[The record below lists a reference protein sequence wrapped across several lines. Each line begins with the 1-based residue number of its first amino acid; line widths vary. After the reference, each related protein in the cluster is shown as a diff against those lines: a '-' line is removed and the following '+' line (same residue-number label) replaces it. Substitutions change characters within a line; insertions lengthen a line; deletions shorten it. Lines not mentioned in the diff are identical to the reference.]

1 MNACVPFVGVPLQ
14 CWDKTLLYCDNLPT
28 NYTCPPFSG
37 PVSVLPY
44 FQVLLFQ
51 STRIQLS
58 MLSNESSLVL
68 WGTVYTS
75 YDCAIAHTGYRINQI
90 MLWNATQQEELK
102 TTSWFRLKPIW
113 TSAASLPMR
122 RYCCLSTSY
131 AGQWTICGV
140 DCTPFGFLPNSVTSH
155 HNHHLFFQEK

>member
-1 MNACVPFVGVPLQ
+1 MLVYHLWVFRYSAEIKHFSTVIIYPLI
-14 CWDKTLLYCDNLPT
+14 

-90 MLWNATQQEELK
+90 ML
-102 TTSWFRLKPIW
+102 
-113 TSAASLPMR
+113 
-122 RYCCLSTSY
+122 
-131 AGQWTICGV
+131 
-140 DCTPFGFLPNSVTSH
+140 
-155 HNHHLFFQEK
+155 